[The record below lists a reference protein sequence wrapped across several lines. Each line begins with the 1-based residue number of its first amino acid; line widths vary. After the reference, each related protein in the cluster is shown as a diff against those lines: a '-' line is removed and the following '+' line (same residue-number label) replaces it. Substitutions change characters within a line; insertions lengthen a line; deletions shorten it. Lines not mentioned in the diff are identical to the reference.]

1 MSEDSIFMVNVE
13 QNLMQKRLSKTC
25 LYFLVSV
32 YLSFGDEKKKTKF
45 TANATLMYTTARTLT
60 CIVQP

>member
-13 QNLMQKRLSKTC
+13 QYLMRSRYKKKRLSKTC

-32 YLSFGDEKKKTKF
+32 YLSFGDEKKRQ
-45 TANATLMYTTARTLT
+45 NSQLMPL
-60 CIVQP
+60 